1 MEAWRERQ
9 PERSPGRLSER
20 LQQWFMADLAS
31 VWAEHGRAA
40 MELTAKTMPSV
51 FFATAARVLPKDVA
65 ISIEQSYPGGLAPDD
80 IAILRAIKEA
90 IPDANSRSPQ
100 EVLSFVA
107 EAVRA
112 HSAKTIEPSKDRA
125 LLSDRSPAKQYQ

>member
-1 MEAWRERQ
+1 MSMDVTR
-9 PERSPGRLSER
+9 PLNGRLWKPGESGNPNGR
-20 LQQWFMADLAS
+20 PVGSRNAFSNAFMADLAS

-112 HSAKTIEPSKDRA
+112 HSAKTIEPSKD
-125 LLSDRSPAKQYQ
+125 